1 MIQLIDS
8 GLEDFAI
15 SKLADYQ
22 KLIDDKPTY
31 PERVVEAKKKFKSSN
46 TTKNRAFIEVKKKLS
61 LMCCGPDRCNYC
73 EDSKA
78 DEVEHIYPKDWYP
91 EKCFVW
97 MNYCYA
103 CGTCNGPKNNKFA
116 VLKRID
122 GTVVELIRD
131 KDSDIIEPEEGE
143 TVLINPRLENPLD
156 YLFLDISNTFFFTS
170 MDDDTASEAS
180 IRAEYTIKIL
190 GLNSRSYLVKAR
202 KLAFSNFES
211 RLSDYITKR
220 NAGANQNQLDNMIEN
235 IKGEHHQTVWSEMK
249 RQKDIIPVLQNL
261 FMDAPEALLW

>member
-1 MIQLIDS
+1 MIQLNDS
-8 GLEDFAI
+8 NLEDFAI
-15 SKLADYQ
+15 TKLAEYQ

-31 PERVVEAKKKFKSSN
+31 PERVAEAKKKFKSSN

-61 LMCCGPDRCNYC
+61 VMCCGPDRCNYC

-91 EKCFVW
+91 EKCFAW

-122 GTVVELIRD
+122 GTVVELIRN

-143 TVLINPRLENPLD
+143 AVLINPRLENPLD
-156 YLFLDISNTFFFTS
+156 YLFLDIDSTFFFTS
-170 MDDDTASEAS
+170 MDDDSTSEIS
-180 IRAEYTIKIL
+180 IRADYTINIL

-211 RLSDYITKR
+211 RLSNYIIRR
-220 NAGANQNQLDNMIEN
+220 NAGANQIQLDNMIED
-235 IKGEHHQTVWSEMK
+235 IKGEHHQTVWREMK
-249 RQKDIIPVLQNL
+249 RQKSRLPALEIL
-261 FMDAPEALLW
+261 FDAAPEALLW